1 MNSSVHISTLTQETK
16 TEHNIHENIEITSN
30 TSHTLP
36 DKTIHQFTLSLAHY
50 LTQSIEKQQK
60 NTICLKVDTSFYTNI
75 TGKMFKLEVI
85 F

>member
-36 DKTIHQFTLSLAHY
+36 DKTIHQFTVSLAHY
-50 LTQSIEKQQK
+50 LTQVLK
-60 NTICLKVDTSFYTNI
+60 NNKRIQYV
-75 TGKMFKLEVI
+75 
-85 F
+85 